1 MQHPDADIHQG
12 KERQGVKLPCA
23 VHCKEWK
30 EDGLKSLAYESKAT
44 QKSGGEIGRGG
55 KRTGISYQFSSIA
68 QLFLTLC
75 KPMNCSMPGF
85 PVHHQLPELAQTHVH

>member
-12 KERQGVKLPCA
+12 KERQGAKLSCA

-55 KRTGISYQFSSIA
+55 KRTGTSHQFSSIA
-68 QLFLTLC
+68 QLCLTLRAHELQHARLRC
-75 KPMNCSMPGF
+75 PLPPTVCSNSCP
-85 PVHHQLPELAQTHVH
+85 LS